1 MAARRVALPN
11 RRKRTNTDINRSAI
25 LAHLGAHGPVSRA
38 ELARLLGVTP
48 PLITQL
54 TRQLISDGLVQELEL
69 VPSQGGRPSRMLG
82 LVTNAGHAIGV
93 KIAAAHLTFVE
104 VSIDGVV
111 TRSLKIPF
119 DSTSSM
125 AVANLAELLGDFIK
139 GGKTHLLGVGVGVPG
154 TIAEQG
160 IGVVNS
166 TQLGWNSVALGSTLR
181 RALNLPVLIDN
192 NVNALSM
199 AERLF
204 GQGRFFKDFLVVT
217 IGTGVGA
224 GIVADG
230 KVFRGHAGGAGDLG
244 HVPIGK
250 GGPACQCGNHGCLE
264 AYIGERQLVKTA
276 QDQGII
282 KVKEGISALTAKA
295 NAGSKDAQLIFK
307 EAGQILGRTLAGV
320 VNVLDPEIVIILG
333 EGVEAWQHWSQG
345 FDSAL
350 RASLVPSK
358 RELAIGVESWRDD
371 SWARGAACLVLA
383 TPFDETGI
391 AGQQGELVRV
401 RLRATK
407 DSIKI
412 PQK

>member
-1 MAARRVALPN
+1 M
-11 RRKRTNTDINRSAI
+11 
-25 LAHLGAHGPVSRA
+25 
-38 ELARLLGVTP
+38 
-48 PLITQL
+48 
-54 TRQLISDGLVQELEL
+54 
-69 VPSQGGRPSRMLG
+69 
-82 LVTNAGHAIGV
+82 
-93 KIAAAHLTFVE
+93 
-104 VSIDGVV
+104 
-111 TRSLKIPF
+111 
-119 DSTSSM
+119 
-125 AVANLAELLGDFIK
+125 
-139 GGKTHLLGVGVGVPG
+139 
-154 TIAEQG
+154 
-160 IGVVNS
+160 
-166 TQLGWNSVALGSTLR
+166 
-181 RALNLPVLIDN
+181 
-192 NVNALSM
+192 
-199 AERLF
+199 
-204 GQGRFFKDFLVVT
+204 
-217 IGTGVGA
+217 
-224 GIVADG
+224 
-230 KVFRGHAGGAGDLG
+230 
-244 HVPIGK
+244 
-250 GGPACQCGNHGCLE
+250 E

-391 AGQQGELVRV
+391 AGQQGVLVRV